1 MTMSDNE
8 LLLAIAN
15 MLDDKLDAKL
25 DDKLKPIEKRLT
37 KLETTLEENVIPRLQ
52 NVETTLEE
60 NVIPRLQ
67 KIEVSLEHD
76 VTPRLQNIESCYV
89 ATYEQYQ
96 NAADRMEG
104 VALDVELLKR
114 VVAEHSEK
122 LNQAI
127 SCLLYT
133 SDAADEL

>member
-8 LLLAIAN
+8 LLLSISN

-25 DDKLKPIEKRLT
+25 NFVLDAKLKPIEKKLT
-37 KLETTLEENVIPRLQ
+37 RIETILENNIL
-52 NVETTLEE
+52 
-60 NVIPRLQ
+60 
-67 KIEVSLEHD
+67 
-76 VTPRLQNIESCYV
+76 PRLQNIESCYV
-89 ATYEQYQ
+89 ATYERYQ
-96 NAADRMEG
+96 NSADKMES

-127 SCLLYT
+127 S
-133 SDAADEL
+133 